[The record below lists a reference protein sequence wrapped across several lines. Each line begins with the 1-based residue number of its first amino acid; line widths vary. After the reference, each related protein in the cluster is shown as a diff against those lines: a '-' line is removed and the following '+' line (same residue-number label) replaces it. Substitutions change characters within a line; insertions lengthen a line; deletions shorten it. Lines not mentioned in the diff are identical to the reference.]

1 LCREEGLAVL
11 PWSPLSGGFLT
22 GKFRRDGTKPE
33 DARRSKF
40 DFPPID
46 EERGYDAIEVLN
58 QVAREIGATIAQVAL
73 AWVLAQ
79 PGITSVIIG
88 AKKVSQLAENLGMTE
103 VKLTDE
109 QIRRLS
115 ATTAPPT
122 LYPQWMVERQN
133 AGR

>member
-1 LCREEGLAVL
+1 M
-11 PWSPLSGGFLT
+11 
-22 GKFRRDGTKPE
+22 
-33 DARRSKF
+33 
-40 DFPPID
+40 
-46 EERGYDAIEVLN
+46 
-58 QVAREIGATIAQVAL
+58 AL